1 MFFNRVIL
9 GLSTGAFYSLTAL
22 GIVMIFKVTGVMNF
36 AFGNMAMFMAYVA
49 YTFVEQGTG
58 PLVAFL
64 LILPIAGIFG
74 FAVEKY
80 TLRPIRHLSHTSML
94 IITLGILMILEG
106 LSTQLWGTQY
116 KAFPELVSGKP
127 FIFRGDFGIL
137 VFRRQDILLFAV
149 LGAVV
154 IMITIILK
162 YTKAGIAIKAVSE
175 NEKVSQLMGINPGK
189 VFSWSWIIGTAI
201 GTTVALLG
209 APRTYISPMMMVFY
223 QLQGFTAAVLGGFD
237 SLIGAVVGG
246 LALGVI
252 ENLVGGYISNELKM
266 TFSLMVIIAILL
278 IRPQGLFGSRDI
290 RRV

>member
-1 MFFNRVIL
+1 MFLNRLIL

-36 AFGNMAMFMAYVA
+36 AFGNMAMLMAYVA
-49 YTFVEQGTG
+49 YTFLEQGTG
-58 PLVAFL
+58 PIMAFL
-64 LILPIAGIFG
+64 LVLPIAGLFG
-74 FAVEKY
+74 FAVERY
-80 TLRPIRHLSHTSML
+80 TLRPIRHLSHSSML

-106 LSTQLWGTQY
+106 LSTQFWGTQY

-127 FIFRGDFGIL
+127 FIFRGDFGIV
-137 VFRRQDILLFAV
+137 VFRRQDILLF
-149 LGAVV
+149 
-154 IMITIILK
+154 IILVSVMLVTMMILR

-175 NEKVSQLMGINPGK
+175 NEKISQLMGINPGK
-189 VFSWSWIIGTAI
+189 VFSWSWIIGTVI
-201 GTTVALLG
+201 GTIVALLG
-209 APRTYISPMMMVFY
+209 APKTYISPTMMIFY

-237 SLIGAVVGG
+237 SLAGAVVGG

-266 TFSLMVIIAILL
+266 TFSLIVIITILL

>member
-1 MFFNRVIL
+1 MFFNRLVL

-49 YTFVEQGTG
+49 YTFVEKGTG
-58 PLVAFL
+58 PVVAFL
-64 LILPIAGIFG
+64 LVLPIAALFG
-74 FAVEKY
+74 FMVERY
-80 TLRPIRHLSHTSML
+80 TLRPVRNLSHSSML

-106 LSTQLWGTQY
+106 LSTQIWGTQY
-116 KAFPELVSGKP
+116 KSFPELVSGKP
-127 FIFRGDFGIL
+127 FIIRGNFGIL
-137 VFRRQDILLFAV
+137 VFRRQDILLFATLAFVV
-149 LGAVV
+149 LLMA
-154 IMITIILK
+154 IIVR
-162 YTKAGIAIKAVSE
+162 YTKAGLAIKAVSE
-175 NEKVSQLMGINPGK
+175 NEKTSQLMGINPAK
-189 VFSWSWIIGTAI
+189 VFSWSWITGTLI

-209 APRTYISPMMMVFY
+209 APKTYISPTMMVFY

-237 SLIGAVVGG
+237 SLSGAVLGG
-246 LALGVI
+246 LLLGVI

-266 TFSLMVIIAILL
+266 TLSLIVIITILL